1 MSPPAEKCARQV
13 NIDVVGSQLR
23 LVIISIKLVFVF
35 GLISHWIIVQYTLRW
50 AVWMH
55 SRLFRG
61 FQRGFHR
68 LTMFQP
74 RDQLYQI
81 YVETLHETSL
91 QKI

>member
-1 MSPPAEKCARQV
+1 MSQPAEKSTRKV
-13 NIDVVGSQLR
+13 NIGVERSQLR
-23 LVIISIKLVFVF
+23 LVIILIKSAFVF

-55 SRLFRG
+55 SRVFRG